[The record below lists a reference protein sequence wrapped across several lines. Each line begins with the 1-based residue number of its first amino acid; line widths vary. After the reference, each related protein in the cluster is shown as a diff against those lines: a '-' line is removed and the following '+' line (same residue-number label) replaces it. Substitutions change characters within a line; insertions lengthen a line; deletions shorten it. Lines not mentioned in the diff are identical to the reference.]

1 MSARESSFASR
12 PHNALSHPNKLKA
25 MRHLVLFMH
34 LAAAIFWMGG
44 MGFLLLALRPAL
56 HAQLQPPVRLPL
68 IALVLARFFAV
79 VWVAIAILLVSGVWL
94 LLQVPGTG
102 APPGWHAMAAVG
114 LVMVLIY
121 GHIWFA
127 PYRRLQRAVS
137 AGDWPAG
144 GKSVGQITLLARI
157 NFALG
162 WLAIGAV
169 MLWR

>member
-1 MSARESSFASR
+1 
-12 PHNALSHPNKLKA
+12 
-25 MRHLVLFMH
+25 MRNLVLLVH

-68 IALVLARFFAV
+68 IAQVLARFFAV
-79 VWVAIAILLVSGVWL
+79 VGVSVAVLLASGLWL
-94 LLQVPGTG
+94 LLPAAA
-102 APPGWHAMAAVG
+102 APPGWHAMAAIG
-114 LVMVLIY
+114 LAMMLIF
-121 GHIWFA
+121 GHIWWA
-127 PYRRLQRAVS
+127 PYRRLQRAVA

-144 GKSVGQITLLARI
+144 GRCMGQITLLARI